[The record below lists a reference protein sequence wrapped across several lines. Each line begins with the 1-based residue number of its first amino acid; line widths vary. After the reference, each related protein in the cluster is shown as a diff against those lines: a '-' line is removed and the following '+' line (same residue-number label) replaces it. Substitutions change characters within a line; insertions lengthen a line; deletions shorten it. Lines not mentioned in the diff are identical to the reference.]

1 MTNINIR
8 YGRTAHTHLRVL
20 SNVRRE
26 KKLNPQ
32 YRVVDIG
39 GVAGGSWTKDVAD
52 LTVDINSPTLPID
65 ICKRE
70 EWDVLLDDVQ
80 KNGRYDYAIC
90 THTLEDIYNPFT
102 TLDLLPLVAK
112 AGIITMPSIR
122 SELSRVES
130 ASWLG
135 YIHHR
140 WIFSQRDGMM
150 LVIPKLS
157 MLERLVGNS
166 VQFDKEQEEVIYEWT
181 GTVPYKIFMNNYLG
195 PDAMTVINEFKSVI
209 NI

>member
-80 KNGRYDYAIC
+80 KNGLYDYAIC

-181 GTVPYKIFMNNYLG
+181 GAIPYKIFMNNYLG

>member
-80 KNGRYDYAIC
+80 KNGLYDYAIC

-102 TLDLLPLVAK
+102 TLDLLPTVAK